1 MRDPMPNGYAS
12 RFAVALLL
20 AMVGLV
26 VGLIFHSSP
35 AALLFALLIAA
46 GAVLVC
52 PSPP

>member
-1 MRDPMPNGYAS
+1 MPDGYAT
-12 RFAVALLL
+12 RFAMAILL
-20 AMVGLV
+20 AMVGLT
-26 VGLIFHSSP
+26 VGLIFHTSP